1 MNSIENQQP
10 NILFNLHFLSKR
22 CILWQA
28 KNCSFLPDVVT
39 RFIIKCRKKFFSA
52 WLVNSLSCFL
62 QDFFS
67 FNYIIGHSFPP
78 TIPPLTPP
86 PPPPPPPPQ
95 NPEAPPLQISSQ
107 LLFWLQV
114 VLVATRWLKLSVVGL
129 PIMKNDVQIKLKKQA
144 TIELWT
150 HI

>member
-52 WLVNSLSCFL
+52 WLVNSLFPSGFL
-62 QDFFS
+62 LIQLYYRTFIS
-67 FNYIIGHSFPP
+67 SHN
-78 TIPPLTPP
+78 PPLTPP